1 MKIATCEEVDTS
13 SCILFAEISQRK
25 MRDHLK
31 SIPNSILRTDSAF
44 FAVES
49 SPEYIKAD
57 DVITFCLHLMNK
69 MWLNLFKISSSAIF
83 RWFSL
88 FCRFSIY
95 FLVDEGLAFLLVD

>member
-57 DVITFCLHLMNK
+57 DVITFCLYLMNK
-69 MWLNLFKISSSAIF
+69 MWLNLFKWLKIGH
-83 RWFSL
+83 
-88 FCRFSIY
+88 
-95 FLVDEGLAFLLVD
+95 GLILEPVYIELEDPR